1 MRGSLLLH
9 KFNARPQIINFLALA
24 FLSVFLGGCASTQS
38 ARLKRFNESAAVN
51 VELRF
56 FRWDSIYMTRPD
68 TRENGFLPLMNASQV
83 AAEIRRRNLKRDL
96 VAVVVGYSYDETQ
109 TSAIAEQ
116 WQKYLAAQNFKR
128 VVVLRAGG
136 GNSIDGLPILR
147 DLAINPGD
155 APKAF
160 DPAKLATLPA
170 AIGTDAANPPIAAN
184 K

>member
-1 MRGSLLLH
+1 MRGLLLLH
-9 KFNARPQIINFLALA
+9 KFDPRPPIITCLALA
-24 FLSVFLGGCASTQS
+24 FLSVILGGCASPQS
-38 ARLKRFNESAAVN
+38 ARTKRFNESAAVN

-68 TRENGFLPLMNASQV
+68 TRENGFLPLMNATQV
-83 AAEIRRRNLKRDL
+83 ATEIRRRNLKRNL
-96 VAVVVGYSYDETQ
+96 AAVVVGYSYDDAQ
-109 TSAIAEQ
+109 TAAIAEQ

-136 GNSIDGLPILR
+136 GNSIDGLPIIR

>member
-1 MRGSLLLH
+1 MRGFLLLH
-9 KFNARPQIINFLALA
+9 KFNPRPQILTCLTLALLA
-24 FLSVFLGGCASTQS
+24 VFLGGCASNQS

-68 TRENGFLPLMNASQV
+68 TRENGFLPLMNATQV
-83 AAEIRRRNLKRDL
+83 ATEIRKRNLKRNL
-96 VAVVVGYSYDETQ
+96 AVVVVGYSYDEPQ
-109 TSAIAEQ
+109 TAAIAEQ

-136 GNSIDGLPILR
+136 GNSIDGLPIIR